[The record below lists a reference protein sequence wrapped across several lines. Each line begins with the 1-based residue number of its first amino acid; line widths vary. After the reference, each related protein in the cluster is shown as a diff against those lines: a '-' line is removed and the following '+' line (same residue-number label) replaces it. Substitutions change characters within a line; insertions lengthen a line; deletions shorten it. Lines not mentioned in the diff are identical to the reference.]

1 VEIPRSGYNNAMSF
15 LTVEVEI
22 DHGRIVPKGAEALPE
37 RAVGL
42 FTIIS
47 PEIVDSVSKSTQSQR
62 PQGLAR
68 GLFKVSDDFN
78 EALPVDVIRLFEG
91 Q

>member
-1 VEIPRSGYNNAMSF
+1 MSF

-22 DHGRIVPKGAEALPE
+22 DHGRISPRGTEALPE
-37 RAVGL
+37 KAVGL
-42 FTIIS
+42 FTILS
-47 PEIVDSVSKSTQSQR
+47 PEQMKSGTHATNLQR

-68 GLFKVSDDFN
+68 GLFTVPDNFN
-78 EALPVDVIRLFEG
+78 EALPTDVIRLFEG

>member
-1 VEIPRSGYNNAMSF
+1 MSF

-22 DHGRIVPKGAEALPE
+22 DHGRILSKGADALPE
-37 RAVGL
+37 KAVGL
-42 FTIIS
+42 FTILS
-47 PEIVDSVSKSTQSQR
+47 PEIIDSRSTTTGQR

-78 EALPVDVIRLFEG
+78 EALPIEVIRLFEG

>member
-1 VEIPRSGYNNAMSF
+1 MSF

-22 DHGRIVPKGAEALPE
+22 ENGRISPRGTEALPE
-37 RAVGL
+37 KAVGL
-42 FTIIS
+42 FTILS
-47 PEIVDSVSKSTQSQR
+47 PEIMDSGSKGPELQR

-78 EALPVDVIRLFEG
+78 EALPPDVIRLFEG

>member
-1 VEIPRSGYNNAMSF
+1 MSF

-22 DHGRIVPKGAEALPE
+22 DHGRILSKGADALPE
-37 RAVGL
+37 KAVGL
-42 FTIIS
+42 FTILS
-47 PEIVDSVSKSTQSQR
+47 PEIIDSRSTTAEQR

-78 EALPVDVIRLFEG
+78 EALPIEVIRLFDG